1 MMNSPE
7 HQRERQLMSAGRTA
21 EDFCPHVCR
30 TGENAEL
37 DKWQNMHRHRRGR
50 PRSGLANKDGA
61 ASPERYPRVFKGGRQ
76 MIRTGLFLPIIVTA
90 STDCRHT
97 EDEVSYE

>member
-1 MMNSPE
+1 MVNSPVRE
-7 HQRERQLMSAGRTA
+7 HVRDNVS
-21 EDFCPHVCR
+21 CR
-30 TGENAEL
+30 RPLPARMQDWGKRR

-61 ASPERYPRVFKGGRQ
+61 ASHERYPRVFKGGRQ
-76 MIRTGLFLPIIVTA
+76 MIRTGPIIVTA

-97 EDEVSYE
+97 GAGKL